1 MVCVFIEFQ
10 KGKLGVIKGKMVK
23 ETPDRNDAHMKTL
36 FMRRNPIPSSVPNQP
51 SCSQSSDDKGS
62 RRAASNVFPREKGR
76 RDIDLSPGAG
86 GAGIFK
92 DLHFLTLQLMRNNC
106 SEKQNWR

>member
-1 MVCVFIEFQ
+1 MVCVFTESKKGDKGEIGDRGGIE
-10 KGKLGVIKGKMVK
+10 

-62 RRAASNVFPREKGR
+62 RRTASNVFPREKGR
-76 RDIDLSPGAG
+76 RVI
-86 GAGIFK
+86 
-92 DLHFLTLQLMRNNC
+92 
-106 SEKQNWR
+106 

>member
-1 MVCVFIEFQ
+1 MANNWEKNMVCVFTESK
-10 KGKLGVIKGKMVK
+10 KGKLRVIKGKMVE

-62 RRAASNVFPREKGR
+62 RPTESNVFPREKGR
-76 RDIDLSPGAG
+76 RVI
-86 GAGIFK
+86 
-92 DLHFLTLQLMRNNC
+92 
-106 SEKQNWR
+106 